1 MSIRFQLLIV
11 ALATLA
17 LPWAGCQY
25 AGELETALRASQEN
39 ALEASADTIAHAL
52 SAQPGRVFRDVD
64 DIVPFAQ
71 EQGDLY
77 VFPLHGQPLLDGYR
91 EDWDLPADPAPL
103 PSATGY
109 PARLQAAYTERY
121 LFLYLE
127 VDDPHFVAEP
137 ADVHPEHDRFD
148 RVDLTLQRPDG
159 PLEFYFFATGA
170 PGLIEAQTVVKSD
183 GGADRAAI
191 EPRIQ
196 AFWLQTSRGYHLEAR
211 LPLSLVGARLW
222 IQARN
227 AGGDRSA
234 GFAGDETMRGGRLFV
249 RTPGLDE
256 LLATFIRPGTRA
268 TVIDANALK
277 LGVAGT
283 LASSTA
289 DEDTGATGAWYR
301 RFITVDTSDW
311 PLQSSFP
318 DRAEGRSVTAAL
330 GGHPAAEWLRTA
342 GSQDLVLSA
351 AAPIL
356 IGGQARGAV
365 VLEQAGNELLAL
377 RDQAL
382 THLFN
387 LTLLATALAVLFAF
401 GLATVIS
408 VRVGRLSAAA
418 DSAVS
423 SDGRI
428 RLDMPEAHRAD
439 EIGALSRSFQRLL
452 ARLNEHTQYLRTLG
466 GKLAHELRT
475 PLTIVRSSLDNLE
488 SEGLRADQRG
498 YVTRAREGV
507 LRLHSIL
514 SALGAAARVEESIKQ
529 AERVNFDLNALLHSA
544 VDGYRDAFPG
554 ARIALDTPP
563 DACFMRGAPDLIA
576 QLLDKLIE
584 NAVDFCPPSGA
595 ITVRLARSG
604 SNYELAVINDGPPIP
619 TALLERLFES
629 LFEHRQGRDDRP
641 HFGLGLY
648 IVRLIAEFHEGAA
661 LAANR
666 PDGGGAIFTIT
677 LPLI

>member
-11 ALATLA
+11 ALTTLV

-25 AGELETALRASQEN
+25 ASELETALRASQEN

-52 SAQPGRVFRDVD
+52 SAQPGRVFRDAD
-64 DIVPFAQ
+64 DIEPFAQ

-77 VFPLHGQPLLDGYR
+77 VFPLHGPPLLDGYR
-91 EDWDLPADPAPL
+91 EDWDLPVEPAPL
-103 PSATGY
+103 PTATGY
-109 PARLQAAYTERY
+109 PARLQAGYTERY

-137 ADVHPEHDRFD
+137 ADVHPERDRFD
-148 RVDLTLQRPDG
+148 RVDLTLQTPDG
-159 PLEFYFFATGA
+159 SLEFYFFATGA
-170 PGLIEAQTVVKSD
+170 PGLIEAQTLVKGD
-183 GGADRAAI
+183 GGADRTAE

-196 AFWLQTSRGYHLEAR
+196 AFWLQTSRGYHLEVR
-211 LPLSLVGARLW
+211 LPLSMVGARLW
-222 IQARN
+222 IEARN

-234 GFAGDETMRGGRLFV
+234 GFAADETLRGGRLFM
-249 RTPGLDE
+249 RTPRLDE

-283 LASSTA
+283 LASSA
-289 DEDTGATGAWYR
+289 AAEDTAAAGTWYR
-301 RFITVDTSDW
+301 RFMTVDTSDW
-311 PLQSSFP
+311 PLQASFP
-318 DRAEGRSVTAAL
+318 DRSEGRSVTAAL
-330 GGHPAAEWLRTA
+330 AGHPAAQWLRTG
-342 GSQDLVLSA
+342 GSSDLVLAA

-356 IGGQARGAV
+356 IGDQTRGAV

-387 LTLLATALAVLFAF
+387 LTLLATVLAVSFAF
-401 GLATVIS
+401 GLATLIS
-408 VRVGRLSAAA
+408 MRIGRLSAAA
-418 DSAVS
+418 DSAVG

-428 RLDMPEAHRAD
+428 RLDMPESHRAD
-439 EIGALSRSFQRLL
+439 EIGGLSRAFERLL
-452 ARLNEHTQYLRTLG
+452 ARLDEHTQYLRTLG

-488 SEGLRADQRG
+488 SEGLRADQRS

-507 LRLHSIL
+507 LRLQSIL
-514 SALGAAARVEESIKQ
+514 NALGAAARVEESIKQ

-544 VDGYRDAFPG
+544 VGGYRDAFPA

-584 NAVDFCPPSGA
+584 NAVDFCPPAGT
-595 ITVRLARSG
+595 ITVRLARSAG
-604 SNYELAVINDGPPIP
+604 SYELAVINDGAPIP
-619 TALLERLFES
+619 IAMLERLFES
-629 LFEHRQGRDDRP
+629 LFEHRQGRDEKP

-648 IVRLIAEFHEGAA
+648 IVRLIAEFHEGTAR
-661 LAANR
+661 AANR
-666 PDGGGAIFTIT
+666 PDAGGAMFAVT
-677 LPLI
+677 LPMI